1 MERVFQPWIGANY
14 QAGSEHNCRIMIL
27 GESHYGKPTDAR
39 LDFTNYIVGRYA
51 ITERRRFFSV
61 IQRLVSLD
69 TKRGT
74 YSVASKRAF
83 WNSVVFC
90 NYVQAIVGGKARQRP
105 TAAMWDTGATVLLKV
120 LKEVEPEVLVILGKE
135 LKKYLPTLP
144 AGFEIAYIK
153 HPSGRGMKYSECQPP
168 IRAAI
173 ERAIAARS
181 VTDNPQHT
189 IYHGDAQPQRS

>member
-1 MERVFQPWIGANY
+1 MDRVFQPWIGANY
-14 QAGSEHNCRIMIL
+14 QVGSVHNCRILIL
-27 GESHYGKPTDAR
+27 GESHYGKATDMR
-39 LDFTNYIVGRYA
+39 LDFTNYIIGRYA

-74 YSVASKRAF
+74 YSVNSKRDF
-83 WNSVVFC
+83 WNSVAFC

-105 TAAMWDTGATVLLKV
+105 TAAMWQTGAVVLLAV
-120 LKEVEPEVLVILGKE
+120 LKEIQPEVVVVLGNE
-135 LKKYLPTLP
+135 LRKHLP
-144 AGFEIAYIK
+144 AFPACIEVAYIK

-173 ERAIAARS
+173 ERAIATRS
-181 VTDNPQHT
+181 ILKESP
-189 IYHGDAQPQRS
+189 ACS